1 MLSGLGLWWEFSY
14 KFNVTTSNQF
24 AQIVYFFLTQS
35 SRLYVSQN
43 FHFSRLSNLLVY
55 NFTVFAYDFFY
66 ISERLIFIASPQD
79 MTELLDNKHT
89 NEFHT
94 KRALQVQFA
103 YKSSKISLVLNTISY
118 VVWYF

>member
-1 MLSGLGLWWEFSY
+1 M
-14 KFNVTTSNQF
+14 
-24 AQIVYFFLTQS
+24 
-35 SRLYVSQN
+35 
-43 FHFSRLSNLLVY
+43 Y

-89 NEFHT
+89 HEFHT
-94 KRALQVQFA
+94 KRALQLQFA